1 MNLSRLKLSKK
12 MTKHNDFSFEDVT
25 GTDVM

>member
-12 MTKHNDFSFEDVT
+12 MTKLNDFSFEDVT